1 MRSLHV
7 PVLYGSQTG
16 NSELA
21 AQNLSSNLVSL
32 STSKIT
38 ITSEATQLDD
48 FLEIQRAPWV
58 PLIIIIC
65 SSYGVGQAPIGAW
78 KFREMCDL
86 INNGSETN
94 QFQGVTYAMM
104 GLGDSKYTTFF
115 NNPKAIDNAMTKAGA
130 IRVGELCKADASKDQ
145 QRIIEDWST
154 SILSELKKVICE
166 MEVNSDE
173 DWEKIDGVMSTV
185 RSKTHALCRQIYDEW
200 DKKDERSPFN
210 LFFVILIL
218 AVLVKVAKDRF

>member
-38 ITSEATQLDD
+38 ITSEAVQLDD

-58 PLIIIIC
+58 PLVVIIC

-86 INNGSETN
+86 INNGSETD
-94 QFQGVTYAMM
+94 QFHGVTYAMM

-115 NNPKAIDNAMTKAGA
+115 NNPKAIDDAMAKAGA
-130 IRVGELCKADASKDQ
+130 VRVGPLCKADASKDQ
-145 QRIIEDWST
+145 QSIIEDWSS
-154 SILSELKKVICE
+154 SILSELKKVITDLE
-166 MEVNSDE
+166 NKSNE
-173 DWEKIDGVMSTV
+173 DWETIDGAMSTV
-185 RSKTHALCRQIYDEW
+185 RSNTHALCRQIYDEW
-200 DKKDERSPFN
+200 DKKDTRSPST
-210 LFFVILIL
+210 LIVAIIIL
-218 AVLVKVAKDRF
+218 AILAKIAIDRL

>member
-1 MRSLHV
+1 MRNLHV

-38 ITSEATQLDD
+38 ITSEAIQLDD

-58 PLIIIIC
+58 PLVVIIC

-94 QFQGVTYAMM
+94 QFHGVTYAMM

-115 NNPKAIDNAMTKAGA
+115 NNPKTIDDAMTKAGA
-130 IRVGELCKADASKDQ
+130 VRVGELCKADASKDQ
-145 QRIIEDWST
+145 QQIIEDWST
-154 SILSELKKVICE
+154 SILSELKKVICT

-173 DWEKIDGVMSTV
+173 DWDKIDGVMSIV
-185 RSKTHALCRQIYDEW
+185 RSNTHVLCRQIYDEW
-200 DKKDERSPFN
+200 DKKDRRSPFN
-210 LFFVILIL
+210 LIFAIVIL
-218 AVLVKVAKDRF
+218 AVLMKVAIDRL